1 MSGSGN
7 HTKKRNVPKGLQGLG
22 SNVGGGTG
30 LESVNEMSE
39 QLESIQ
45 QVSGLVPA
53 RWPCRR
59 RGQWNSTHKYQL

>member
-7 HTKKRNVPKGLQGLG
+7 HSKKRNVPKGVAGMS
-22 SNVGGGTG
+22 SNAGGGGG

-45 QVSGLVPA
+45 QVSSWG
-53 RWPCRR
+53 
-59 RGQWNSTHKYQL
+59 T

>member
-39 QLESIQ
+39 QLETIQ
-45 QVSGLVPA
+45 QVSGLVPE
-53 RWPCRR
+53 
-59 RGQWNSTHKYQL
+59 GTLSTAGSAEQHI

>member
-22 SNVGGGTG
+22 SNVVGGTG

-45 QVSGLVPA
+45 QVSS
-53 RWPCRR
+53 
-59 RGQWNSTHKYQL
+59 RGT

>member
-7 HTKKRNVPKGLQGLG
+7 HSKKRNVPKGVAGMS
-22 SNVGGGTG
+22 SNAGGGGG

-45 QVSGLVPA
+45 QVSSKGTLAETAIMPSWVE
-53 RWPCRR
+53 R
-59 RGQWNSTHKYQL
+59 STQV